1 MLPTTTIKYRSTTTP
16 TALAVTGSSS
26 SIPMIGLGVAMFV
39 IGLVLFE
46 IRAVRSR

>member
-1 MLPTTTIKYRSTTTP
+1 
-16 TALAVTGSSS
+16 
-26 SIPMIGLGVAMFV
+26 MIGLGVAMFV